1 MLREVIKDDSYFVIY
16 VGSKQYARWVNDCA
30 WHTSDLSGATRLNKE
45 EVNKAVDEI
54 RKAGYTFVEPRAVDS
69 IFNVYDVPRSD
80 KDVAI
85 NTFDVSM
92 FGHPYYLYP
101 TMAKKIIDLKTNYT
115 KAIEVDNSD
124 MVDCVKRSMS
134 ALISEYSKKGVQFC
148 PACNRIEEGKVVTPV
163 TFGRVLKWTR
173 ISNSSEG
180 YVCEHCNHQQLKK
193 IEHWG

>member
-16 VGSKQYARWVNDCA
+16 VGSKQYATWVNDCA
-30 WHTSDLSGATRLNKE
+30 WHTSDLSGATRLSKE
-45 EVNKAVDEI
+45 EVNKAVEEI
-54 RKAGYTFVEPRAVDS
+54 REAGYTFVEPRAVDS

-80 KDVAI
+80 KDVSI
-85 NTFDVSM
+85 NTFDISM
-92 FGHPYYLYP
+92 SWHPYYLYP

-115 KAIEVDNSD
+115 KALEVANSD
-124 MVDCVKRSMS
+124 MVECVKRSMS

-148 PACNRIEEGKVVTPV
+148 PACNRTEGGKVVTPT

-173 ISNSSEG
+173 IFNSSEG